1 MHGGDWHLH
10 SSSSIVHGG
19 HWHLSPCCRS
29 SMVETGPTLILIDR
43 CTWWALAAPPLFVGI
58 DGRGGWTPP
67 APPLPLSMVV
77 HGGHWL
83 LPLSSSSSI
92 VGGWAPVA
100 PPLLVVD
107 RAQWVPAVP
116 PLSLS
121 SSIVHGGH
129 RRLLPSS
136 GCLHSPASHPY
147 ERGGALRALGGFYCR
162 FQAVSNK

>member
-10 SSSSIVHGG
+10 SSSLIVHGG
-19 HWHLSPCCRS
+19 HRHLSPCCRS

-92 VGGWAPVA
+92 VGGVGTSSTSSLGRRSSTVGSGSSSPQLVIVDRTWWAPA
-100 PPLLVVD
+100 TPPLVGV
-107 RAQWVPAVP
+107 
-116 PLSLS
+116 S
-121 SSIVHGGH
+121 SFT
-129 RRLLPSS
+129 
-136 GCLHSPASHPY
+136 CLTS
-147 ERGGALRALGGFYCR
+147 
-162 FQAVSNK
+162 V